1 MNKSPP
7 SGGAGGAGRTRPGVE
22 ELYDIPIGAR
32 PPFYV
37 AFFFSFCRLFGCG
50 TNTLLLFRLVDPSG
64 YPNDLLY
71 CYEFLGATT
80 DNLPPGV
87 LYRVRATYK

>member
-32 PPFYV
+32 PP
-37 AFFFSFCRLFGCG
+37 LFGCG
-50 TNTLLLFRLVDPSG
+50 TNTLLLFRLVGPSG
-64 YPNDLLY
+64 YPNDLLS

>member
-37 AFFFSFCRLFGCG
+37 AFFHFVVFLAVGLTLCYFSVSLIRPVILTIYSIA
-50 TNTLLLFRLVDPSG
+50 TNF
-64 YPNDLLY
+64 
-71 CYEFLGATT
+71 
-80 DNLPPGV
+80 
-87 LYRVRATYK
+87 